1 MLSYIEGKLIKKTQN
16 SAIVKNNGLGYRVFI
31 KEKDLLNLRLNEDIS
46 LCLYHHI
53 KEDSSDLYGFLTWS
67 EQEMFS
73 ILLSVSGVGPKS
85 ALAILSMA
93 TISDITQAVL
103 VGQSEML
110 TKVAGIGKKTA
121 ARLVLE
127 LKNKLDHFSNDENI
141 KLENQTFT
149 SDELDVLMSLGYSLI
164 ESREAL
170 SLVDKEIVD
179 SGEKI
184 KTALKIIGKQN

>member
-1 MLSYIEGKLIKKTQN
+1 MLAYIEGKLIKKTN
-16 SAIVKNNGLGYRVFI
+16 NALIVKLNGLGYRVFI
-31 KEKDLLNLRLNEDIS
+31 KEKDLLSLRLNEDIS

-53 KEDSSDLYGFLTWS
+53 KEDGSDLYGFLTWK

-85 ALAILSMA
+85 ALAVLSMA
-93 TISDITQAVL
+93 TIDDISQAVIA
-103 VGQSEML
+103 GESEML

-127 LKNKLDHFSNDENI
+127 LKNKLDSFSDGENLN
-141 KLENQTFT
+141 LEKQSFS
-149 SDELDVLMSLGYSLI
+149 SDELDALMSLGYTLI
-164 ESREAL
+164 EAREAL
-170 SLVDKEIVD
+170 SLVDKEIID

-184 KTALKIIGKQN
+184 KAALKIIGKR